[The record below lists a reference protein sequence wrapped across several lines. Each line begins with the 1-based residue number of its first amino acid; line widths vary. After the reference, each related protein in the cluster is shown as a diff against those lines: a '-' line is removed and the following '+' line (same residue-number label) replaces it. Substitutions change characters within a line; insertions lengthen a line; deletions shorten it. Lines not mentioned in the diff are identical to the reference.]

1 MLLQSKHFFS
11 KLIISLLSYAHWP
24 FLVLTIQQYSSKSQK
39 KPVFNSVSSPQMV
52 YIQIYTL
59 QTNITTK
66 VASLK
71 IRNNLNI
78 FLKITPIPNN
88 IYIYIQSYHQRI
100 SLQSRLYIII
110 TVCKIIFIILWNFK
124 CVFFLFQ
131 IFKLTIERLNLRQ

>member
-1 MLLQSKHFFS
+1 MLLQSKKCCS
-11 KLIISLLSYAHWP
+11 KLIKSLLSHAHWP
-24 FLVLTIQQYSSKSQK
+24 FKSLNLSLKSSSYFRVFRFSLYNNTLLKAKK
-39 KPVFNSVSSPQMV
+39 KPVFKSVSSSQMV

-71 IRNNLNI
+71 IRNI

-100 SLQSRLYIII
+100 SLQR
-110 TVCKIIFIILWNFK
+110 
-124 CVFFLFQ
+124 
-131 IFKLTIERLNLRQ
+131 RLNYHCL

>member
-1 MLLQSKHFFS
+1 MLIGLFWFS
-11 KLIISLLSYAHWP
+11 LYNNTLLKA
-24 FLVLTIQQYSSKSQK
+24 KK

-88 IYIYIQSYHQRI
+88 IYIYR
-100 SLQSRLYIII
+100 
-110 TVCKIIFIILWNFK
+110 V
-124 CVFFLFQ
+124 
-131 IFKLTIERLNLRQ
+131 TIKG